1 MFNSWKESKGSELS
15 FGQKS
20 ICSIVA
26 GFIGSIIGTPPDLI
40 LIRMQSDNSLPEAER
55 RNYKGV
61 TDAFK
66 RIVAEEGALS
76 LWTGCTPTVI
86 RAVVL
91 NFGMLGPYDEAKE
104 RVSLYLNGDK
114 KKET

>member
-61 TDAFK
+61 TD
-66 RIVAEEGALS
+66 
-76 LWTGCTPTVI
+76 VI
-86 RAVVL
+86 
-91 NFGMLGPYDEAKE
+91 
-104 RVSLYLNGDK
+104 YLNPGF
-114 KKET
+114 